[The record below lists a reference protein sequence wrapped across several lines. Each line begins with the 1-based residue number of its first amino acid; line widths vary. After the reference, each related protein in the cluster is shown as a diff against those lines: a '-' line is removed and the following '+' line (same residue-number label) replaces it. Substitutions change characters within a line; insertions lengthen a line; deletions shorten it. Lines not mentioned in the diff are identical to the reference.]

1 MQDLWQAFIAD
12 PNSLKERWNWP
23 LYEGGSIGQPT
34 DAVKLLPGRGYHTSV
49 SSLEYG
55 SKREKFC
62 VKVDPY
68 LISQTLP
75 PGFSMNMGNLD

>member
-12 PNSLKERWNWP
+12 PDSLKEKWDWP
-23 LYEGGSIGQPT
+23 LYEGGSIGENT

-55 SKREKFC
+55 SKREKYC
-62 VKVDPY
+62 AKVDPY

-75 PGFSMNMGNLD
+75 AGFSMDMGNLD